1 MYYNRFIASEKK
13 RSQKKYDRQ
22 SRDVLFTLL
31 IKLKYRAE
39 ISAGKHAVSK
49 SGQRGIGRG
58 RMKERDL
65 LKAKPPRQTEASRAA
80 AMSPAKRKKATE
92 QKKTN

>member
-1 MYYNRFIASEKK
+1 M
-13 RSQKKYDRQ
+13 
-22 SRDVLFTLL
+22 LFTLL

-49 SGQRGIGRG
+49 SGG
-58 RMKERDL
+58 EREGERDGDL
-65 LKAKPPRQTEASRAA
+65 LKAKPPRQTEAATRAA

-92 QKKTN
+92 QKKKNKLNCCGHSMWYGGVVREGVG